1 MPDTEARFLAFH
13 RTINAA
19 NFILKLPAL
28 TASEAHRAWCE
39 IQLEQ
44 VRGCVTTVNGMVPR

>member
-1 MPDTEARFLAFH
+1 MPATEARFLAFC

-28 TASEAHRAWCE
+28 TASEAPG
-39 IQLEQ
+39 
-44 VRGCVTTVNGMVPR
+44 RGAKSSWNRCAAASPR

>member
-28 TASEAHRAWCE
+28 TSSEAHRAWCD

-44 VRGCVTTVNGMVPR
+44 VRGCVATANGMVP

>member
-1 MPDTEARFLAFH
+1 MTPTEARFLAFH

-44 VRGCVTTVNGMVPR
+44 VRGCAADVDRMVPR